1 MEMVTLEVI
10 SGNYYF
16 FPKTSTVV
24 LKSTKFYDGRYR
36 SLGVPQF
43 SILLPCALPAVW
55 GRGRET
61 SQILYISSICELGEQ
76 LCQQDRAMSCTPSLL
91 FVNISLRCSVLG
103 GERERESKYFSSV
116 WVRKWMFGGGL
127 SVCSPHPHLTTCCLF
142 SEFVKGKHCAVN
154 LTNPF
159 KEAERKQSGHSRV
172 GKTENCCLV
181 ISIAKCCTW
190 SYSVRLLGPELR
202 QVGKVIT
209 LTL

>member
-16 FPKTSTVV
+16 FPKTSMVV
-24 LKSTKFYDGRYR
+24 LKSTKFYDGRYW

-55 GRGRET
+55 GRGRKT

-103 GERERESKYFSSV
+103 GERETERASIFPL
-116 WVRKWMFGGGL
+116 FG
-127 SVCSPHPHLTTCCLF
+127 
-142 SEFVKGKHCAVN
+142 
-154 LTNPF
+154 
-159 KEAERKQSGHSRV
+159 SGN
-172 GKTENCCLV
+172 GCLV
-181 ISIAKCCTW
+181 GACQFVHLIPTW
-190 SYSVRLLGPELR
+190 LPAASSQSLLKENTVQL
-202 QVGKVIT
+202 I
-209 LTL
+209 